1 MNQIDK
7 QPASGTRRRL
17 AAGYTLVELMV
28 ALFLTTVVVLP
39 AVWSLYLNGQFSFTA
54 MANYQQLDVKSYM
67 ALDLMSREIRNSSQL
82 TSYVTN
88 QSLTFFNNYARNG
101 AGQTTVIVYNSTA
114 GTLNLKRTGQAD
126 VTVLTN
132 CDSWS
137 YQLYKRAPD
146 MNSFTTNIMFYPATK
161 ASECKVV
168 QMSWKCSRPIKG
180 SKMTSESVQTA
191 QIVLRN
197 KP

>member
-7 QPASGTRRRL
+7 QPASGARRRL
-17 AAGYTLVELMV
+17 TAGYTLVELMV

-54 MANYQQLDVKSYM
+54 MANYQQLDVKSYR

-101 AGQTTVIVYNSTA
+101 AGQTTVIVYDSTA
-114 GTLNLKRTGQAD
+114 GTLTLKRTGQAD

-137 YQLYKRAPD
+137 YQFYKRAPD
-146 MNSFTTNIMFYPATK
+146 TNSFTTNIVFFTATK
-161 ASECKVV
+161 ASECKIV